1 MDCLV
6 LERQTL
12 TINPIK
18 PGHFLWQGRPLPKKL
33 SQAQVGTLLGQVTN
47 PIDHVLNRATRH

>member
-1 MDCLV
+1 MDYLV

-18 PGHFLWQGRPLPKKL
+18 PGYFLRQGRPLPKQL
-33 SQAQVGTLLGQVTN
+33 S
-47 PIDHVLNRATRH
+47 